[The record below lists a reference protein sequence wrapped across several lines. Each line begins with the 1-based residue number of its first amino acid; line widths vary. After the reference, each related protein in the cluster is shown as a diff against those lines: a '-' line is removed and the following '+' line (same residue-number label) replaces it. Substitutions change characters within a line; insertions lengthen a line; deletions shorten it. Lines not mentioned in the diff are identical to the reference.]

1 LDESGRRRPISIRSP
16 DTFGDMMLSELDAT
30 ACAELVRSGDAS
42 PAELVEAAITR
53 IERHNTELGAVIV
66 PLYDEARVAAKDAP
80 HGPFRGVPILIKDIC
95 ATVAGALHT
104 SGLMP
109 LKRANHRVPIDSYL
123 VATLRR
129 AGFVI
134 VGKTN
139 TSELGILPSAEPP
152 AWPPTRNPYDPSR
165 TTGGSSGGSACA
177 VATGMVPIAHAND
190 GGGSIRIPASCCGLF
205 GLKPSRGRIS
215 LGPGL
220 GDVNGG
226 LVAEHVV
233 TRSVRDSAAVLDLL
247 AGPQPGDPYAAP
259 TQIARYVAEL
269 AVPARPLRIGF
280 ASRHITPEGALVDSH
295 PDCIAA
301 VAHTANL
308 LASLGHKVEP
318 AEIDALHDPE
328 WVPRFLSIWVV
339 GVVLELDE
347 ASRDIGRTIEA
358 HEVERLTWALAEL
371 GRLISGPAYAAAWR
385 WIHRASRRIA
395 EFWARYDLWL
405 TPTVTEPP
413 PPLGTFQSPPDD
425 PLAGIFRAADFAP
438 FTAPFNATG
447 QPACSMPLY
456 RNADGL
462 PIGVQLVA
470 AYGREDLLLRTA
482 AQLEAAQPFTHPA
495 TRR

>member
-1 LDESGRRRPISIRSP
+1 
-16 DTFGDMMLSELDAT
+16 MVLSELDAT
-30 ACAELVRSGDAS
+30 ACAELVKSGHAS
-42 PAELVEAAITR
+42 PAELVDAAIAR
-53 IERHNTELGAVIV
+53 IERHNAELGAVII
-66 PLYDEARVAAKDAP
+66 PLYDEARAGANAAP

-95 ATVAGALHT
+95 ATVGGALHT
-104 SGLMP
+104 AGLLP
-109 LKRANHRVPIDSYL
+109 LKRANFHTPVDSHL

-129 AGFVI
+129 AGFVV

-152 AWPPTRNPYDPSR
+152 AWPPSRNPYDATR

-205 GLKPSRGRIS
+205 GLKPSRGRVS
-215 LGPGL
+215 FAPNL

-226 LVAEHVV
+226 LVNEHVV
-233 TRSVRDSAAVLDLL
+233 TRSVRDSAAVLDIL
-247 AGPQPGDPYAAP
+247 AGPQPGDPYTAP

-269 AVPARPLRIGF
+269 LVPARQLRIGF
-280 ASRHITPEGALVDSH
+280 ATRHITPEGALVESH
-295 PDCIAA
+295 PDCVAA
-301 VAHTANL
+301 VAHAAKL
-308 LASLGHKVEP
+308 LAAQGHVVEP
-318 AEIDALHDPE
+318 AEIEALRDPE
-328 WVPRFLSIWVV
+328 WVPRFLTIWVV
-339 GVVLELDE
+339 GVAMELDE
-347 ASRDIGRTIEA
+347 ASRDIGRTIEG

-371 GRLISGPAYAAAWR
+371 GRMISGPGYAEAWR
-385 WIHRASRRIA
+385 WLHRASRRIA
-395 EFWARYDLWL
+395 EFWTKYDLWL

-413 PPLGTFQSPPDD
+413 PPLGTFQSNADD
-425 PLAGIFRAADFAP
+425 PLSGIFRAADFAP

-447 QPACSMPLY
+447 QPACSLPLY
-456 RNADGL
+456 RNAAGL

-482 AQLEAAQPFTHPA
+482 AQLEAAQPFTHAA